1 MFNRVGS
8 KEAVASKAEGASNA
22 GLLKAQILVVIPLL
36 ERKCM
41 DTPSKFYNLMLQRY
55 RRDLQMLNTVSDKP
69 KMHYG
74 LFNIRGGYES
84 YRISNVARDEAL
96 ECEIQHT
103 ETILHQLM
111 TAGVGCTSTVIY
123 GI

>member
-8 KEAVASKAEGASNA
+8 EETVASKTAVESNA
-22 GLLKAQILVVIPLL
+22 ELLKAQILVVIPLL

-55 RRDLQMLNTVSDKP
+55 RRDLQTLNTVADKP

-84 YRISNVARDEAL
+84 
-96 ECEIQHT
+96 
-103 ETILHQLM
+103 
-111 TAGVGCTSTVIY
+111 
-123 GI
+123 